1 MSRLRAN
8 EVLDKSG
15 FGPFLASEG
24 MNLPVGKS
32 VTSVSGVT
40 TFDHDTL
47 TTQNINVNRIDIS
60 DTVAGQVILPTAR
73 VGFQDGASA
82 YFGDGDDLRI
92 YHNGTNS
99 IIDASPVE
107 IHHSGSKKFET
118 TSTGID
124 VTGLNVSGTSTF
136 QSNVNLGDNDR
147 LRLGDGNDLQ
157 IYHDGSNSFID
168 DTGTGDLVI
177 SATHL
182 RLRSAIA
189 ETYLLATANSS
200 VELYYDNSKKIE
212 TTNTGVAITGV
223 TTSTDG
229 WAGTTSSADVLGGIV
244 MPFTCGV
251 NGRIGLPPIN
261 ATMVFGGSEYTGGGD
276 NPEGATM
283 PHDGKLYA
291 VTLHAE
297 QAVGNLTLSAT
308 VNGTQNTSYQ
318 IAFVSPTV
326 SNPSPIETF
335 YVTPLSFSAGD
346 RLNFG
351 VTTTT
356 LSQLQVLTLTFF
368 VKFD

>member
-8 EVLDKSG
+8 EVLNKDAD
-15 FGPFLASEG
+15 GPFLATEG
-24 MNLPVGKS
+24 INIPVGKS

-60 DTVAGQVILPTAR
+60 DTVACQVILPTAR

-82 YFGDGDDLRI
+82 YFGNSDDLRI
-92 YHNGTNS
+92 YHSGTNS

-136 QSNVNLGDNDR
+136 QDNVSLGDNDR
-147 LRLGDGNDLQ
+147 LNFGDNADFSIRHTGAHTNLVDTGQGNLY
-157 IYHDGSNSFID
+157 IAGSNEVIITNASINETKAKFI
-168 DTGTGDLVI
+168 TNG
-177 SATHL
+177 A
-182 RLRSAIA
+182 
-189 ETYLLATANSS
+189 
-200 VELYYDNSKKIE
+200 VELYYDNSKKFE
-212 TTNTGVAITGV
+212 TISTGVAITGT

-229 WAGTTSSADVLGGIV
+229 WAGTTSSANVLGGLA
-244 MPFTCGV
+244 MPFTCGF
-251 NGRIGLPPIN
+251 NGRISLPPVN
-261 ATMVFGGSEYTGGGD
+261 STMIFGGSEYSGD
-276 NPEGATM
+276 NHEGAVM
-283 PHDGKLYA
+283 PHAGKLVAATMY
-291 VTLHAE
+291 AE
-297 QAVGNLTLSAT
+297 QAVGNLTVSAF
-308 VNGTQNTSYQ
+308 VNGTADTSYQ
-318 IAFVSPTV
+318 MSFTSPTQSDHSV
-326 SNPSPIETF
+326 IETF